1 MTTPPDG
8 AAWTAQR
15 YRSLPGVEYLPEELG
30 RIAGA
35 DAAGVLDAVRLVRR
49 GEVYDLD
56 AGRWSGMPLFA
67 GHPQFQVV
75 RYRTAAGQDLAGDF
89 DEWRGVNEVHMGFT
103 TEIVSGTVHTGTHL
117 DALCHTTR
125 GPDNS
130 WYGGFTSE
138 QALGDFGPTRA
149 EASSIAPFVTRG
161 VLVDMA
167 AARGESALPAG
178 YVIPLAEFQ
187 AAAQAQGVEFRRGD
201 AVLVHTGYLGTWN
214 DGDPAAHKGAGIS
227 IEVARYLVE
236 AGAVLV
242 GADNETVEAD
252 PSPDPVNPHPVHIH
266 LMVESG
272 VHLLELAWLGDLAR
286 DRIHEF
292 LFICL
297 PLRIRGATGSMVRP
311 VAIA

>member
-1 MTTPPDG
+1 MTTSPDET
-8 AAWTAQR
+8 AWHDQR
-15 YRSLPGVEYLPEELG
+15 YKALPGVEYLPAELG

-35 DAAGVLDAVRLVRR
+35 DPAGVLAAVGLVRTGR
-49 GEVYDLD
+49 IYDLD
-56 AGRWSGMPLFA
+56 VGRWPGMPLFA

-75 RYRTAAGQDLAGDF
+75 RYRTAAGQDLAGDL
-89 DEWRGVNEVHMGFT
+89 DEWRGVNDVHMGFT

-130 WYGGFTSE
+130 WYGGFTSAE
-138 QALGDFGPTRA
+138 ALGDFGPTRA
-149 EASSIAPFVTRG
+149 EASSIAPFLTRG
-161 VLVDMA
+161 VLVDVSTA
-167 AARGESALPAG
+167 QGGTALPAG
-178 YVIPLAEFQ
+178 HVITLAEFQ
-187 AAAQAQGVEFRRGD
+187 AAAGRQGVRFRPGD
-201 AVLVHTGYLGTWN
+201 AVLVHTGYLSTWTEA
-214 DGDPAAHKGAGIS
+214 GASAHRGAGIS
-227 IEVARYLVE
+227 IEVARFLVE

-286 DRIHEF
+286 DGVHEF
-292 LFICL
+292 LFVCL

-311 VAIA
+311 VAVA